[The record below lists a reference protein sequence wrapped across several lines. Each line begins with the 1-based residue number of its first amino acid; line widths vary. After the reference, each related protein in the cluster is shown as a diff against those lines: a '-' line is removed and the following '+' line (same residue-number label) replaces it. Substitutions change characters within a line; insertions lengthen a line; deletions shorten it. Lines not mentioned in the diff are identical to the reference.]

1 MTIRTLLRTSPLH
14 AFTLVELLLVL
25 VILGILAAI
34 VVPKF
39 AGRTE
44 EQIDDDLDR
53 HREGEDREQVAPLN
67 CAVQVR
73 GIVSQARNEGEAHPY
88 GLSD

>member
-1 MTIRTLLRTSPLH
+1 MKIKTCLANQIAPTRRS

-39 AGRTE
+39 AGRT
-44 EQIDDDLDR
+44 
-53 HREGEDREQVAPLN
+53 
-67 CAVQVR
+67 
-73 GIVSQARNEGEAHPY
+73 
-88 GLSD
+88 